1 VANVVETTP
10 NTNTVSVTEENRTV
24 SVVDSSTNVVSVNNL
39 AIPSGVATS
48 TATNTTLTATGSV
61 SSTNVQGAIAELAR
75 QQYSQD
81 TAPTDVEAGTFW
93 YETDTENLY
102 VYREISPNV
111 YSWVAVILG
120 EEDSDIL
127 DGGSY

>member
-1 VANVVETTP
+1 MANVVETTP

-24 SVVDSSTNVVSVNNL
+24 SVVDSGTNVVSVNNL

>member
-1 VANVVETTP
+1 MANVVETTP

>member
-1 VANVVETTP
+1 MANVVETTP
-10 NTNTVSVTEENRTV
+10 NTNTVTVTEENRTV
-24 SVVDSSTNVVSVNNL
+24 SVTDTSTNVVSVNNL
-39 AIPSGVATS
+39 VVPSGAGAAATGI
-48 TATNTTLTATGSV
+48 TLTATGSV

-93 YETDTENLY
+93 YETDTENLF

-111 YSWVAVILG
+111 YNWVAVILG